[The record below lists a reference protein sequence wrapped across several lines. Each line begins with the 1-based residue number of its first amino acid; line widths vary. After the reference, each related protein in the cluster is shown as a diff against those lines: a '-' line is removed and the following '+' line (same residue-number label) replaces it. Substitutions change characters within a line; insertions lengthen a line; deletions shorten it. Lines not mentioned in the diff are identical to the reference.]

1 MKTVINIS
9 IKLATFYLLLF
20 LTVTASIAQEFDGT
34 RAKLQLDKLSRLE
47 EKADEVVEVNI
58 DGRMLDLAKR
68 VLLKVKDK
76 NAQKVAVAIA
86 GLKGIYVKVYN
97 FEKGNQYAVA
107 DIDDVRAQLNSPNW
121 ERMVNVRSKKDNE
134 KIDVF
139 TMFTGDKV
147 SGLAVVVSDSDS
159 VAVINAVGSLDL
171 EMLAELS
178 GHLAIPKIEIEQDKT
193 QKPKD

>member
-1 MKTVINIS
+1 MKMIINIS

-20 LTVTASIAQEFDGT
+20 LTITASFAQEFDDN

-76 NAQKVAVAIA
+76 NAQKVAAAIA

-97 FEKGNQYAVA
+97 FEKGNQYAAA
-107 DIDDVRAQLNSPNW
+107 DVDNIRSQLNSPDW

-139 TMFTGDKV
+139 TMFTKDKI
-147 SGLAVVVSDSDS
+147 SGLAVVVSDSDRI
-159 VAVINAVGSLDL
+159 AVINAVGSLDL
-171 EMLAELS
+171 EMLAELG
-178 GHLAIPKIEIEQDKT
+178 GHLAIPKIEIEQGNT